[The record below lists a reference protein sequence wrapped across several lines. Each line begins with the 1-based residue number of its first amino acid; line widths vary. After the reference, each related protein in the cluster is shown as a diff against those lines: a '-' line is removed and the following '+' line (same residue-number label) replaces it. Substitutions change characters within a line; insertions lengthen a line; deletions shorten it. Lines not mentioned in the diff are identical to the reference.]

1 METYG
6 SGQALTKS
14 EGVHGTSGLNQS
26 QHRMATVQIA
36 GVISREISD
45 SALRLIKFNRK
56 LRILFKR
63 LTHECLMWGSRLV
76 NMKTTACLSPGS
88 LYVSQ
93 GVPAVSAKGDLA
105 LRFLDFVSV
114 WVCPLIE

>member
-1 METYG
+1 
-6 SGQALTKS
+6 
-14 EGVHGTSGLNQS
+14 
-26 QHRMATVQIA
+26 
-36 GVISREISD
+36 
-45 SALRLIKFNRK
+45 
-56 LRILFKR
+56 
-63 LTHECLMWGSRLV
+63 
-76 NMKTTACLSPGS
+76 MKTTACLSPGS